1 MTRTHLSLLGI
12 LAAAAFGCTSTIQF
26 EGGTPIAIQAEGP
39 KPKPKPQVTMKTAKA
54 VLTATKIEI
63 KEMVQFELNSAVIRP
78 ESFALLDE
86 IAKIM
91 KDHPEVK
98 KVAIEGHASADGDD
112 QQNLILSDKRAK
124 SVLAYLTTKG
134 GVDAKRMT
142 AEGFGEKK
150 PIADNNTEEG
160 RIKNRRV
167 EFNVVERDQSAP
179 GVPPKDEK
187 KDEKKK

>member
-1 MTRTHLSLLGI
+1 MKQIALTLPVLAV
-12 LAAAAFGCTSTIQF
+12 LAAGCYTTVPF
-26 EGGTPIAIQAEGP
+26 EGGTPIAIQGEAP
-39 KPKPKPQVTMKTAKA
+39 AKKVIKKAPAALKA
-54 VLTATKIEI
+54 VLTDKKIEI
-63 KEMVQFELNSAVIRP
+63 NEMVQFDLNSPTIKP
-78 ESFALLDE
+78 ESFQLLDD

-112 QQNLILSDKRAK
+112 NQNLVLSDARAK
-124 SVLAYLTTKG
+124 SVMAYLVGKG
-134 GVDAKRMT
+134 GVDAKRLT

-167 EFNVVERDQSAP
+167 EFNVVERDNSAA
-179 GVPPKDEK
+179 K
-187 KDEKKK
+187 K